1 MDNSLFKDDI
11 DLQRAN
17 NSIHLYRE
25 LLKHSENLKN
35 VFLKNAKTFENQL
48 DFTKLNEEC
57 YYKLYSE
64 IKDIKSI
71 KPINFFYKTIEGL
84 EEINKK
90 AYKFY
95 INPRNRSIK
104 GLDVQLGNKFD
115 EVLINFLNSKGIKAA
130 RADTKNKKLP
140 DIHVLDNSKNIKAY
154 IEHKYH
160 NAPFMLSH
168 KLIGREAY
176 EGSITMD
183 SKKLKKQIIEC
194 ESELVDRP
202 VYIVHWVDFPHL
214 KGIFFNTL
222 SQIKFYL
229 DKNDN
234 EFERKSREGDYKIV
248 NKVNLKKGYLEKF
261 YPPLHEMGDFDELI
275 KLLSP
280 NVKKS

>member
-1 MDNSLFKDDI
+1 MIDNLLST
-11 DLQRAN
+11 DLDRNRAD
-17 NSIHLYRE
+17 NSIHLYKE
-25 LLKHSENLKN
+25 LLKHTDKLKN
-35 VFLKNAKTFENQL
+35 EFLKNAKTFENQL
-48 DFTKLNEEC
+48 DFGKINHEC
-57 YYKLYSE
+57 YHKLYSE
-64 IKDIKSI
+64 IKNTQSI
-71 KPINFFYKTIEGL
+71 KPINHFYNEIEGL

-95 INPRNRSIK
+95 ISPRNKSIK

-115 EVLINFLNSKGIKAA
+115 EVVINFLNAQGIKAG
-130 RADTKNKKLP
+130 RADVKNKKLP
-140 DIHVLDNSKNIKAY
+140 DIQILDSSKNIKAY

-194 ESELVDRP
+194 ESELGDRP

-222 SQIKFYL
+222 SQIKDYL

-234 EFERKSREGDYKIV
+234 DFERKSREGDYKIV
-248 NKVNLKKGYLEKF
+248 NKINLKKGYLEKF

-275 KLLSP
+275 RLLSP
-280 NVKKS
+280 NVKKT